1 MVVGEKNI
9 ITEPLVDR
17 EKIILPP
24 LHIKLGLMKQFVRAL
39 TRDGTCFGYICRKF
53 PGLSMEKVKAGIF
66 DGPQIR
72 ELMRD
77 QGFQSSMNDIEESAW
92 SSFCTVAENFLGNN
106 RATNYVELVENML
119 TSFYT
124 LGCNM
129 SIKVH
134 YLHSHLDRFPECLG
148 DVSDEQGERFHQDIS
163 TMEERYRGRWDT
175 TMMADYCWCIDR
187 ECSESSY
194 RRKSQ
199 KRGFKN
205 MCQ

>member
-77 QGFQSSMNDIEESAW
+77 QGFQSLINDIEESANI
-92 SSFCTVAENFLGNN
+92 AL
-106 RATNYVELVENML
+106 Y
-119 TSFYT
+119 
-124 LGCNM
+124 GC
-129 SIKVH
+129 
-134 YLHSHLDRFPECLG
+134 REFP
-148 DVSDEQGERFHQDIS
+148 
-163 TMEERYRGRWDT
+163 
-175 TMMADYCWCIDR
+175 
-187 ECSESSY
+187 
-194 RRKSQ
+194 
-199 KRGFKN
+199 
-205 MCQ
+205 